1 MKKLKS
7 KAGMT
12 LMEIMVSLLIMTL
25 LVVGMGTG
33 MNTGMRVYND
43 ASFEAESASLAGIL
57 NTALGDMLR
66 YAQVRTANADGTT
79 PIKNAAGDSVDF
91 VFTNLEYGVRD
102 VSFSIVPTPQ
112 TDDGGRTVLVM
123 KSLDGTSTTDL
134 INTGAYPDLSIKSFK
149 SKYYPPASPGTTVT
163 YTLTFGDGTS
173 ISTTEGGFFHISYD
187 VIRLSDSNKTH
198 HAETVVRL
206 MNAE

>member
-33 MNTGMRVYND
+33 MTTGMRVYND
-43 ASFEAESASLAGIL
+43 AAFEAESASLAGIL
-57 NTALGDMLR
+57 NTALGDVLR
-66 YAQVRTANADGTT
+66 YAEVQTIGD
-79 PIKNAAGDSVDF
+79 PIENGGNITQSF

-102 VSFSIVPTPQ
+102 VYFVTSASEE
-112 TDDGGRTVLVM
+112 GGQAFLKL
-123 KSLDGTSTTDL
+123 KSSSGAETDL
-134 INTGAYPDLSIKSFK
+134 INTGAYPDLSIQDFSIQ
-149 SKYYPPASPGTTVT
+149 YCPPASPGTSVT

-187 VIRLSDSNKTH
+187 VVSLSDTDKTH
-198 HAETVVRL
+198 HAETIVRL